1 MGSLSRSPGG
11 GRGHCVRLFAAP
23 IGEVATQYHRAQR
36 SWES

>member
-11 GRGHCVRLFAAP
+11 SRGQCVRLFAAP
-23 IGEVATQYHRAQR
+23 IGEVATQYHRTQR